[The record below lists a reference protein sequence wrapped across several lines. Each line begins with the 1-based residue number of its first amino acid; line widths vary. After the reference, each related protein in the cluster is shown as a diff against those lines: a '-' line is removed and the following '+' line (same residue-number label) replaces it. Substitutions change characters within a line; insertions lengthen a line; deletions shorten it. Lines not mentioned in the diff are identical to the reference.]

1 MGCSSSF
8 TRDDFIAENNKEDKL
23 EEPLDKVKKRKSE
36 KKKKMKILLLIIKT
50 QVTTQTELFCLK
62 ISDKFF
68 NRIYQRS
75 QSQV

>member
-23 EEPLDKVKKRKSE
+23 EESLNNVKKRKGE
-36 KKKKMKILLLIIKT
+36 KKMKMKILFLIIKT

-75 QSQV
+75 RLQV